1 MNWIKW
7 LYPGLNFKRWL
18 LLFAIGVII
27 ACLGVTLIFNYQFVG
42 FIEASVFAFMSNTS
56 GEYYQTTISA
66 IGAVGLLLGIIIA
79 LVATRKL
86 IKTIRASVM
95 PGETESL
102 RELLFSQSKLN
113 KGPSVVVIGGGTG
126 LSVLLRGLKFIT
138 HNCTAVV
145 ATGDDGG
152 SSGRL
157 RKEMGIVPP
166 GDLRNCMVALA
177 DTEPL
182 METLMQYRFK
192 ENSPV
197 AGHNLGNLII
207 AAMSD
212 AEDGLE
218 DGLAA
223 ISDILKVHGH
233 VFPSSADNLQLKA
246 EMDDGTVVVGESE
259 ISASNKKIKQ
269 LMTVPEVPR
278 ASQNAVNA
286 ILKADAIILGPGSLY
301 TSVLASLIVPG
312 IKEAVIKS
320 KAVKIYV
327 CNVMTQPGE
336 TDGYGAYDHVQAI
349 VKHMGKQALD
359 YVIVNEQ
366 EASEEQ
372 VAKYKEEGA
381 EPVKPDVSKIEELG
395 IDTVPARLLNNSNLV
410 RHNPIT
416 LAQTIIGLIYR
427 LRLFGKGFQ
436 YFDYYF
442 ARQTIR
448 NLQKLVDGDKK

>member
-1 MNWIKW
+1 
-7 LYPGLNFKRWL
+7 
-18 LLFAIGVII
+18 
-27 ACLGVTLIFNYQFVG
+27 
-42 FIEASVFAFMSNTS
+42 
-56 GEYYQTTISA
+56 
-66 IGAVGLLLGIIIA
+66 
-79 LVATRKL
+79 
-86 IKTIRASVM
+86 
-95 PGETESL
+95 
-102 RELLFSQSKLN
+102 
-113 KGPSVVVIGGGTG
+113 
-126 LSVLLRGLKFIT
+126 
-138 HNCTAVV
+138 
-145 ATGDDGG
+145 
-152 SSGRL
+152 
-157 RKEMGIVPP
+157 
-166 GDLRNCMVALA
+166 
-177 DTEPL
+177 
-182 METLMQYRFK
+182 
-192 ENSPV
+192 
-197 AGHNLGNLII
+197 
-207 AAMSD
+207 
-212 AEDGLE
+212 
-218 DGLAA
+218 
-223 ISDILKVHGH
+223 
-233 VFPSSADNLQLKA
+233 
-246 EMDDGTVVVGESE
+246 
-259 ISASNKKIKQ
+259 
-269 LMTVPEVPR
+269 MTVPEVPR